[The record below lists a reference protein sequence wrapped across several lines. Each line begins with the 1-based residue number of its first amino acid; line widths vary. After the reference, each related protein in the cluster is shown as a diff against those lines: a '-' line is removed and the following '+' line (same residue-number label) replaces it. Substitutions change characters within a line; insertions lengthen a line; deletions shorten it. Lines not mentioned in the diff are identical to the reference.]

1 MTDHPEL
8 RFGAGLADQP
18 EHWPVSSSE
27 VVHETGRVISVRRDT
42 VAPAGAEPF
51 VRDVVVHPGAVG
63 VVALDSANRMLLVR
77 QYRHPVGY
85 KLLEPPA
92 GLLDV
97 QGEQYRLGAER
108 ELWEETATKAAD
120 WRILVDAFT
129 SPGLTNEAVRIFLAR
144 DLSPANE
151 SFERLHEEADME
163 TVWAPLI
170 DVVGAVLAGQ
180 LQNPIL
186 VMGSLATWTALNGP
200 GFDTLRPADSPW
212 PAKDLPA
219 KDLAAKNLPAKDH

>member
-8 RFGAGLADQP
+8 RFGAGLADRL

-27 VVHETGRVISVRRDT
+27 VVHATGRVISVRRDT
-42 VAPAGAEPF
+42 IEPPVGESF

-63 VVALDSANRMLLVR
+63 VVALDENNRMLLVR

-144 DLSPANE
+144 DLSPADE

-186 VMGSLATWTALNGP
+186 VMGSLAAWTALNGP
-200 GFDTLRPADSPW
+200 GFETLRPADSPW
-212 PAKDLPA
+212 PAKDL
-219 KDLAAKNLPAKDH
+219 

>member
-42 VAPAGAEPF
+42 IAPPAGETF

-63 VVALDSANRMLLVR
+63 VVALDEHNRMLLVR

-144 DLSPANE
+144 DLSPADE

-170 DVVGAVLAGQ
+170 DEVCADLAGQ

-186 VMGSLATWTALNGP
+186 DMGSLATWTALNGP

-212 PAKDLPA
+212 PAKDR
-219 KDLAAKNLPAKDH
+219 

>member
-1 MTDHPEL
+1 MTDYPEL

-18 EHWPVSSSE
+18 ERWPVTSSE
-27 VVHETGRVISVRRDT
+27 TVHETGRVISVRRD
-42 VAPAGAEPF
+42 AIEPPGGEPF

-63 VVALDSANRMLLVR
+63 VVALDENNRMLLVR

-85 KLLEPPA
+85 KLLEAPA

-97 QGEQYRLGAER
+97 QGEQYRLGGER

-129 SPGLTNEAVRIFLAR
+129 SPGLTDEAVRIFLAR
-144 DLSPANE
+144 DLSPADE

-170 DVVGAVLAGQ
+170 DVVGAVLAGH

-186 VMGSLATWTALNGP
+186 VMGSLAAWTALNGP
-200 GFDTLRPADSPW
+200 GFETLRPADSPW
-212 PAKDLPA
+212 PAKDR
-219 KDLAAKNLPAKDH
+219 

>member
-1 MTDHPEL
+1 MDHPEL

-42 VAPAGAEPF
+42 IAPADADTF

-63 VVALDSANRMLLVR
+63 VVALDENNRMLLVR
-77 QYRHPVGY
+77 QYRHPVGFR
-85 KLLEPPA
+85 LLEPPA

-120 WRILVDAFT
+120 WRVLVDVFS
-129 SPGLTNEAVRIFLAR
+129 SPGMTTEAIRIFLAR
-144 DLSPANE
+144 DLSPTDEA
-151 SFERLHEEADME
+151 FVRLHEEADME

-170 DVVGAVLAGQ
+170 DVVGAVLAGH

-186 VMGSLATWTALNGP
+186 VMGSLAAWTALNGP
-200 GFDTLRPADSPW
+200 GLDTLRPADSPW
-212 PAKDLPA
+212 PAKD
-219 KDLAAKNLPAKDH
+219 H